1 MQITLQKKKAIKDYN
16 YTEAENCDILIKEIK
31 RLERDTKKREIIET
45 YRKEIDDILNRSKK
59 LKISFQRSK
68 KISEE
73 HLKFLDS
80 YILVKLLSF
89 SGLRFHLLNRGLGHA
104 LEGPC
109 WGLSFIFLGHPRKAG
124 SVFCGERLVYDLR
137 KVIFHLQD
145 IDSSIIK

>member
-1 MQITLQKKKAIKDYN
+1 MGVEEEVFL
-16 YTEAENCDILIKEIK
+16 
-31 RLERDTKKREIIET
+31 
-45 YRKEIDDILNRSKK
+45 
-59 LKISFQRSK
+59 K

-137 KVIFHLQD
+137 KVIFH
-145 IDSSIIK
+145 